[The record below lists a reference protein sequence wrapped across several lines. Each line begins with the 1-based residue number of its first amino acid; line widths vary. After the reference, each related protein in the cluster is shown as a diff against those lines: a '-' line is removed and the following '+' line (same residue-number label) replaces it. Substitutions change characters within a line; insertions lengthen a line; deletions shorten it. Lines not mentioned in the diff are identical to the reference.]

1 MIMKTYGLIGRTLG
15 HSFSRQF
22 FSEKFS
28 SEGIDAEYLNF
39 ELPEIDDLSKVFEG
53 RDICG
58 LNVTIPY
65 KQDVIPFLSEL
76 SEDAREIGAV
86 NVIKPIHVHSG
97 NNKDNQSVIL
107 KGYNTDVI
115 GFMESIRPLLKPHHR
130 NALVLGTGGAS
141 RAICSGLKKLG
152 LEVQSVSRTRTLG
165 ILSYA
170 DLTPT
175 VMGEYSVIVN
185 TTPLGTTP
193 NIDTCADVPYDCITE
208 RHLLFDLVY
217 NPSETLF
224 LRKGREH
231 GAQTKNGLEML
242 HLQAIAAWKIWNE

>member
-1 MIMKTYGLIGRTLG
+1 
-15 HSFSRQF
+15 FSRQF

-39 ELPEIDDLSKVFEG
+39 ELPEIDDFTKVFEG

-107 KGYNTDVI
+107 
-115 GFMESIRPLLKPHHR
+115 M
-130 NALVLGTGGAS
+130 
-141 RAICSGLKKLG
+141 
-152 LEVQSVSRTRTLG
+152 
-165 ILSYA
+165 
-170 DLTPT
+170 
-175 VMGEYSVIVN
+175 
-185 TTPLGTTP
+185 
-193 NIDTCADVPYDCITE
+193 
-208 RHLLFDLVY
+208 
-217 NPSETLF
+217 
-224 LRKGREH
+224 
-231 GAQTKNGLEML
+231 
-242 HLQAIAAWKIWNE
+242 